1 MARDM
6 SRESNITLSL
16 FKFEMVEMA
25 EMAGMVE
32 MATSIC
38 PFAGARYTLPGH
50 QIAFNLSPTPNKC
63 NTLEQPQRNLWSTQH
78 LTHRT
83 VV

>member
-1 MARDM
+1 MAGDM
-6 SRESNITLSL
+6 SREGYKTLSL
-16 FKFEMVEMA
+16 FKFEMVKMA
-25 EMAGMVE
+25 EMVE